1 MNLHR
6 TPIIMK
12 YIQYSVKSEKKNLI
26 THSFNFPKWHPQFLD
41 TTSLL
46 YGIFK
51 GATTAPLNDPREWV
65 GTK

>member
-1 MNLHR
+1 
-6 TPIIMK
+6 MK
-12 YIQYSVKSEKKNLI
+12 YIQYSVKSEKNLS

-51 GATTAPLNDPREWV
+51 ETTTAPLSDPREWV